1 MLIMRAQKFYIL
13 SWGAMLLLFI
23 VLLNTLVKLYWEKEA
38 VLAES
43 LTNKLENTVELYNR
57 MRIDTNNFRGNI
69 LSLMY

>member
-43 LTNKLENTVELYNR
+43 LTYKL
-57 MRIDTNNFRGNI
+57 
-69 LSLMY
+69 

>member
-1 MLIMRAQKFYIL
+1 M
-13 SWGAMLLLFI
+13 LFI

-43 LTNKLENTVELYNR
+43 LTNKLETTVELYNR

-69 LSLMY
+69 LSLTSE